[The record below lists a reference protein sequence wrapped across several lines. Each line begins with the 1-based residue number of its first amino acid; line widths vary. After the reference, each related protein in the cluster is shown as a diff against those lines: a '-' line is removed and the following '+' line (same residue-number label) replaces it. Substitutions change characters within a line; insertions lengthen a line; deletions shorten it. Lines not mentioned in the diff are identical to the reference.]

1 MQPFHPYTIRTK
13 PSKDDDGS
21 TPEPSPP
28 VTDKRRPHMAIALNT
43 PVLEVNGQL
52 HFARPVSEDGD
63 VSETDLPP
71 PLVHCRHFALQYCR
85 HSIHN
90 PKFHPR
96 ELLGQYPVT
105 QADPDW
111 LDERDERLPQFAG
124 HIHLLPAN
132 RFGEFLTLTFNE
144 MLEESQTLEGRP
156 PSGQSAQIWRV
167 FCATTIFHAM
177 GLRLLIER
185 EHDGEWE
192 CVVSVY
198 DPNTTNQQ
206 VKCRT
211 PRPQDFADHPADYDF
226 LCFLIH
232 AEMDD
237 DQRAEVMRYFPA
249 IDTGRHLQLYELTDL
264 EHEHEAPQSLS
275 TDWCTNTRVALIYA
289 ECAEMG
295 REIDVHLRT
304 LLPDDGEQIDPES
317 LQALPGV
324 DKSLLSYAMQEPQA
338 RALLA
343 WERLWMAQPLDVRIS
358 LLRGESRQGVHVLA
372 CAAELPEHALSGW
385 CRMAARLPEAALRQV
400 LDNTQHDDSP
410 LICALHQTDPALIT
424 AVIALI
430 DQATASAPLEA
441 ATLLRAH
448 DSEGRSAL
456 EVAFCSGSEATL
468 RVWARRVMKLPL
480 PEAREL
486 MAGVQRNTEPLWA
499 RLLLALDRKAL
510 ARLAECYEEQLPAT
524 AAANPHMALSLQ
536 TPLSEEIHVL
546 AQEQRKAFEGC
557 VSEIAEWLPE
567 ATLQQLD
574 TMRWF

>member
-1 MQPFHPYTIRTK
+1 MQPFRPYTIRTK
-13 PSKDDDGS
+13 PSKDSNGS
-21 TPEPSPP
+21 TPEPSPLA
-28 VTDKRRPHMAIALNT
+28 TDKQRPHMAIALNA

-63 VSETDLPP
+63 VDESDPSP
-71 PLVHCRHFALQYCR
+71 PLVHCRHFALHYCR

-111 LDERDERLPQFAG
+111 LDDRDERLPQFSS
-124 HIHLLPAN
+124 HIHLLPAH
-132 RFGEFLTLTFNE
+132 RFGEFLTLSFNE
-144 MLEESQTLEGRP
+144 MLEDSQALNGKP
-156 PSGQSAQIWRV
+156 PSGQPARLWRV
-167 FCATTIFHAM
+167 FCATTLFHAM
-177 GLRLLIER
+177 GLRLLIEQQD
-185 EHDGEWE
+185 DGQWE

-211 PRPQDFADHPADYDF
+211 RRPQDFADHPDDYDF
-226 LCFLIH
+226 LSFLIH
-232 AEMDD
+232 ADMDEAN
-237 DQRAEVMRYFPA
+237 RAEVMRYFPA
-249 IDTGRHLQLYELTDL
+249 IDTGRHLQLYELSDL

-275 TDWCTNTRVALIYA
+275 TDWCTHTRVALIYA
-289 ECAEMG
+289 ECAEMA

-324 DKSLLSYAMQEPQA
+324 DKSLLSYAMQEPRA

-343 WERLWMAQPLDVRIS
+343 WERLWMAQPLDARVS

-372 CAAELPEHALSGW
+372 CAEELPEHALSGW
-385 CRMAARLPEAALRQV
+385 CRMAAMLPEEALRQV

-410 LICALHQTDPALIT
+410 LVCALHQTDPALIT

-430 DQATASAPLEA
+430 NQATASAPLEA
-441 ATLLRAH
+441 IALLRAH
-448 DSEGRSAL
+448 DSEGRSAM

-468 RVWARRVMKLPL
+468 NTWGQRVMRLPL
-480 PEAREL
+480 PEARQL
-486 MAGVQRNTEPLWA
+486 LAGVDRNTDPLWA
-499 RLLLALDRKAL
+499 RLLLQLDHEAL
-510 ARLAECYEEQLPAT
+510 ARLAEWYEDHLPAT
-524 AAANPHMALSLQ
+524 AASNPYMALSQQ
-536 TPLSEEIHVL
+536 TPLQEELHVL
-546 AQEQRKAFEGC
+546 ARQQPQAFECC
-557 VSEIAEWLPE
+557 VTAIAEWLPE
-567 ATLQQLD
+567 ATLRQLD
-574 TMRWF
+574 RMR